1 MVGGGLKIEYRA
13 PTDGTA
19 ILMERTSGRI
29 VATESLAEGHDFS
42 FHPNKQGASEVLFS
56 MFAATNAV
64 NTGEFPQVPTNTF
77 FQLYF
82 VPVKTKGE

>member
-1 MVGGGLKIEYRA
+1 VGGGLKIEYRA

-29 VATESLAEGHDFS
+29 VATESLTEGNDFS
-42 FHPNKQGASEVLFS
+42 FHPNMQGTSEVLFS

-64 NTGEFPQVPTNTF
+64 NTGEFPQVPTNTY

-82 VPVKTKGE
+82 VPAKVQKE